1 MPFLAR
7 YSQKENTEQYQY
19 HSSAGMLH
27 HWWKSLQ
34 SERRPGCT
42 KGVWWYPLDQSHQW
56 RGQRKLPYLLPNIW
70 RNFLGKDFWM
80 WGNSWRICRERRE
93 GREGKAWLWIYGASA
108 KILSL
113 HIYIYMQWVS
123 VIPCSTRYWSKWIGG
138 WLWAW
143 LASVQPS
150 TFLQCSAFLQCRTFF
165 TVQYIFYS
173 AVHFLHCQVHL

>member
-1 MPFLAR
+1 MMPFLAR

-113 HIYIYMQWVS
+113 HIYI
-123 VIPCSTRYWSKWIGG
+123 
-138 WLWAW
+138 A
-143 LASVQPS
+143 
-150 TFLQCSAFLQCRTFF
+150 
-165 TVQYIFYS
+165 QYIYICSGFVHPLKVSHCTYIFICS
-173 AVHFLHCQVHL
+173 AVHTYISNS